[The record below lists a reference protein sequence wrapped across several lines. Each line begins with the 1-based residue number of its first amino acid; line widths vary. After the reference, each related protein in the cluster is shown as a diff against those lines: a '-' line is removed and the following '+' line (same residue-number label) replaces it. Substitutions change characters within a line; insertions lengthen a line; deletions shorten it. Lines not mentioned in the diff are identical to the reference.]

1 MGSGKTTIGKK
12 LAKKLNYQFV
22 DLDELIEKKSGISIA
37 EYFEIHGE
45 EDFRILEQEALRE
58 TFLLQSA
65 VISTGGGTS
74 CFFSNLE
81 EINTHGISIYLK
93 TDVDLL
99 ISRLKGATNQR
110 PLIKSMNSEELRV
123 YLKKLTIEREEFY
136 LKANLVV
143 NAKDLTAEKLVLKLN
158 LSRP

>member
-22 DLDELIEKKSGISIA
+22 DLDELIENKSGISIA
-37 EYFEIHGE
+37 EYFEEIGE
-45 EDFRILEQEALRE
+45 DKFRILERDTLRE
-58 TFLLQSA
+58 TFQLQSA
-65 VISTGGGTS
+65 IISTGGGAP

-81 EINTHGISIYLK
+81 EINTHGMSIYLK

-110 PLIKSMNSEELRV
+110 PLIKSMNSEELKV
-123 YLKKLTIEREEFY
+123 YLKKLTIIREEFY
-136 LKANLVV
+136 LKAKLVV

-158 LSRP
+158 ISPR